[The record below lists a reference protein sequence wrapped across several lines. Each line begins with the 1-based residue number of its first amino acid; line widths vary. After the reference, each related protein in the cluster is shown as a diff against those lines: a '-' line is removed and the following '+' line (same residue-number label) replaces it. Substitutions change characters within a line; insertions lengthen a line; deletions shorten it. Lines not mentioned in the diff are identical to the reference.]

1 MNPMHT
7 TAVAPVIW
15 KASHM
20 LGTKFAAKYMTARRR
35 IVMETNL
42 RLSEANGVALW
53 KRRPSKLSRSEK
65 KITGKYKHDMQRV
78 AHSDSIIEYR
88 TIWNINIRIKICQH
102 VIKGGFSKEKEGK
115 EACSNVDS
123 RAEG

>member
-1 MNPMHT
+1 
-7 TAVAPVIW
+7 
-15 KASHM
+15 
-20 LGTKFAAKYMTARRR
+20 
-35 IVMETNL
+35 MEE
-42 RLSEANGVALW
+42 EAIQVEPQWEENH
-53 KRRPSKLSRSEK
+53 RE
-65 KITGKYKHDMQRV
+65 YKHDMQRV

-88 TIWNINIRIKICQH
+88 TIWNTNIRIKICQH